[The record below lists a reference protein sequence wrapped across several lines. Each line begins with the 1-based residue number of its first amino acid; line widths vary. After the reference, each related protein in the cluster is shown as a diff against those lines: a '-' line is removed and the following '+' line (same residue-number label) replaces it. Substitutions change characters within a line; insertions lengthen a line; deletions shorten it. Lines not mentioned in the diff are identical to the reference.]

1 MNGCVINGTP
11 VAVDFWKPTKAPQLP
26 KSIIRE
32 LEVGETYLIP
42 LDNEGN
48 YPISVTVLDANHVP
62 GAVMF
67 LFQGYFGNILYCG
80 DMRWYPELVRH
91 KVLRSVVEEREL
103 DVLYLD
109 NTFSAPY
116 CVFPTREEA
125 KQELFR
131 IIDSY
136 PDHVIKLTVRDLGR
150 EDLLESVA
158 RRFHER
164 ILVGQG
170 KYELLRLLRYSDAFT
185 TNPEEARIH
194 AVPLHQFQVSAHKKW
209 SQEQPTISIVL
220 TAEYVGWSNG
230 PYSSQHENGI
240 FIVPYSD
247 HSSYPELLEMVAQLA
262 PRQVVPIVQQKSPKG
277 WWADSNAPDQAVKTD
292 MTVYD
297 NFLTFPPP
305 EPVIV
310 PEAIVDLMRKGG
322 PFSLTHQPRR
332 CGLHRAFTPRPR
344 RTMGVVFTSPD
355 RSFSSPSQ
363 HTVSPAPSSVSTLD
377 VSIPDTYTAYHSD
390 FSPVAKSSPDLKLLH
405 SVNGKQLDIQNLNE
419 EVPKNSKLED
429 KPSQSRV
436 LPAPQ
441 SSLQVSNATFKQCSF
456 NSDNG
461 MPSKKQKISE
471 VSHDPKPNGDLLSTF
486 SPVTKS
492 RNTEISSLSS
502 SRETPEEA
510 LSRERKVW
518 VKQAVSLM
526 SAQCDRLSNKETAE
540 NYDFSTLA
548 DDTWAV
554 YRSLNYLLGL
564 M

>member
-1 MNGCVINGTP
+1 MTQLVQHFWCYVIRFSTFCYIPVGGKAKVSYLHEHVFSVEHVAQFEVPVYNLQLVHVRYPFHQLRHVVAHLGLRQCASVLQHVHQTP
-11 VAVDFWKPTKAPQLP
+11 
-26 KSIIRE
+26 S
-32 LEVGETYLIP
+32 G
-42 LDNEGN
+42 
-48 YPISVTVLDANHVP
+48 TVLEDDVDV
-62 GAVMF
+62 GIIFEV
-67 LFQGYFGNILYCG
+67 
-80 DMRWYPELVRH
+80 
-91 KVLRSVVEEREL
+91 VVEA
-103 DVLYLD
+103 DD
-109 NTFSAPY
+109 GAMP
-116 CVFPTREEA
+116 
-125 KQELFR
+125 Q
-131 IIDSY
+131 ISY

-170 KYELLRLLRYSDAFT
+170 KYELLSLLRCHDAFT
-185 TNPEEARIH
+185 TNPEDARIH

-355 RSFSSPSQ
+355 RSFSSLSQ

-461 MPSKKQKISE
+461 TPSKKQKISE

-502 SRETPEEA
+502 SRET
-510 LSRERKVW
+510 LK
-518 VKQAVSLM
+518 KL
-526 SAQCDRLSNKETAE
+526 
-540 NYDFSTLA
+540 
-548 DDTWAV
+548 
-554 YRSLNYLLGL
+554 
-564 M
+564 